1 MLTLPC
7 PYIPTETTTQ
17 ALTHVSPRCLWCF
30 PMWPC
35 KTWCGPL
42 LGTRSQKLSFQWPF
56 SPDLLASPSLSCS
69 IIILHIRVLWFQLC
83 RWGWRRGA
91 LQVLLHEPLTSL
103 MTNFAHQQRLSWSHL
118 CRPESREE
126 IFPGSGSPVLS
137 RVRQEQRMILASAKN
152 SLYSGKRAHLGQRP
166 LTSQAKWMFRE
177 RPRDN

>member
-1 MLTLPC
+1 MLEC
-7 PYIPTETTTQ
+7 
-17 ALTHVSPRCLWCF
+17 SGF
-30 PMWPC
+30 
-35 KTWCGPL
+35 
-42 LGTRSQKLSFQWPF
+42 SFV
-56 SPDLLASPSLSCS
+56 D
-69 IIILHIRVLWFQLC
+69 
-83 RWGWRRGA
+83 GGGGRGA